1 MIRNIL
7 VAIVLFIGIAGLAYY
22 QSRDPAKDVVV
33 EPRIDQSVLL
43 NSPMTLSPAGDFL
56 PRKTLPTVTVQTE
69 LKSAT
74 LRYYHVQKAGLLL
87 RLYRGI
93 AQETLSAVGVARL
106 LSEQETPVAT
116 MTMTPT
122 AGSAKLDWHTP
133 VQLGDAPGL
142 YVVTVAKDLTGP
154 AVAAT
159 WFFRTDMLLTAIE
172 DRQDWRV
179 LCQSLEKGNA
189 IADVNLRWFGM
200 GTQAMSVQSSCNAG
214 GQARLAKSSLAAN
227 DVPQLVFGEDGKGN
241 MAFVPLRAV
250 RLPADDSAASH
261 HFVFTDRHHYGAGQ
275 TVYAWTVGL
284 QDQDKKLKLLLQ
296 RPDGLVVQEKS
307 LAAGQGLLGLQNF
320 ILPDSAMTGQ
330 WSVVAVTEDGVRY
343 ETKVAVGTPEKRGQS
358 RLKLLNR
365 DGQKITVAASLLD
378 ADGVLLRDRAA
389 RIVLRWQAVRQL
401 SALATDYVFGGYEQP
416 ELPAQTV
423 ASFITAG
430 NNTLSF
436 MVPAP
441 PQLPYAVKAILQ
453 LELVDGGV
461 SDAQSIDVAFP
472 SQPWALGLKPLF
484 SPDNLHG
491 NSKAQFKVALFSTKE
506 EGGDFPDVHYELVTE
521 RRSYRWFFAD
531 GLWDYK
537 TDVATAPVLAGQV
550 ALDDKGHGA
559 VAVPVQRGQYRLDV
573 FLADR
578 KIQSSWRFQVEAVNP
593 EPVTHDL
600 PLSVMRDNNENP
612 IVPHADAPNGVS
624 IVTADTGVQQIL
636 LASEKVQAASAT
648 IDDMPQGGTIIGM
661 SPQVQTNGV
670 WQMARGVAWLRP
682 RSYAVAQKTQ
692 LKNVPDNLVAAQ
704 PVNMN
709 VTLSAVDGV
718 KPEGQQ
724 RFVQLVAVP
733 EAAGMVSF
741 LQQQDQARALQ
752 LALSSNVPAQWPEKS
767 LEKQPSVSLTPL
779 VSAMSAVIPVPV
791 DGRVSV
797 PLTFSTGGAYRLH
810 LLVWNSQAVGETIT
824 AAHVNPAV
832 VIKETVS
839 ALSSAPEVPWPTLV
853 SSGAWSCQPVPA
865 EGAGLTVGHS
875 GLSSAFI
882 VSPLP
887 LPDMTALL
895 GQLAAAETTRSD
907 VLARSL
913 LALSGYENIV
923 KGHGITVAQLNAWK
937 SRIARI
943 LLQRQQGDGGIALYA
958 DGLVSDL
965 TASAF
970 TLRAWQKFPIMEQ
983 SSVLERGLQDYLLR
997 RLDVAWGADAELFP
1011 RSDAF
1016 YVLGERGQIDHAA
1029 LRYFIEKYSNV
1040 IRHPVFEAELAAAL
1054 QSIQDHEQS
1063 RIFAE
1068 RAVAQLPSLR
1078 VDQPQTA
1085 LQVIEILVQHDLV
1098 SAAMAQS
1105 QLPDIR
1111 RLPVVTSSL
1120 PAVTGAMVW
1129 SELARRLPSG
1139 QVMINGQNVESGGLG
1154 SHHIEAK
1161 VPTKLSAQP
1170 SLPLWA
1176 CADQM
1181 GGVVPVAQPATTEKL
1196 QQQIYTTSGQLLK
1209 SSRLTLGSNYVV
1221 VVTVPAVTAGPAE
1234 LVLDLPTGLG
1244 LRAIVPGGII
1254 VGQYSWLKQVD
1265 PIVATRATPHGALL
1279 AMERSVAGDVRM
1291 AFVLNATHKGKFT
1304 MPAAQ
1309 LVQFN
1314 TTYYGDPETIT
1325 IE

>member
-1 MIRNIL
+1 MIRNIF
-7 VAIVLFIGIAGLAYY
+7 VAIVLFMGIAGLAYY
-22 QSRDPAKDVVV
+22 QARDTAKELVV

-116 MTMTPT
+116 VTIAPT
-122 AGSAKLDWHTP
+122 GGSAKIDWHTP
-133 VQLGDAPGL
+133 VILGDAPGL

-179 LCQSLEKGNA
+179 LCQSLENGHA
-189 IADVNLRWFGM
+189 VADVNLRWFGM
-200 GTQAMSVQSSCNAG
+200 GTQPMSVQSSCDAK
-214 GQARLAKSSLAAN
+214 GQSRLAKSSLEAN

-275 TVYAWTVGL
+275 AIYAWTVGL
-284 QDQDKKLKLLLQ
+284 QDKDKKLRLLLQ

-307 LAAGQGLLGLQNF
+307 LTAGQGLLGLQNF
-320 ILPDSAMTGQ
+320 TLPESAMTGQ

-343 ETKVAVGTPEKRGQS
+343 ETKIAVGTPEKRGQS

-401 SALATDYVFGGYEQP
+401 PALSADYVFGGYEQP

-436 MVPAP
+436 MVPVP

-461 SDAQSIDVAFP
+461 SESQSIDVAFP
-472 SQPWALGLKPLF
+472 SQPWALGVKPLF
-484 SPDNLHG
+484 AADNLRG
-491 NSKAQFKVALFSTKE
+491 NNKAQFKVALFSTKE
-506 EGGDFPDVHYELVTE
+506 VEGDFPDVHYELVTE

-537 TDVATAPVLAGQV
+537 TDVATAPVLTGQV
-550 ALDDKGHGA
+550 ALDDKGRGA
-559 VAVPVQRGQYRLDV
+559 VSVPVQRGQYRLDV

-593 EPVTHDL
+593 EPATHDL
-600 PLSVMRDNNENP
+600 SLSVMRDNNENP
-612 IVPHADAPNGVS
+612 ILPHTDISNGVS
-624 IVTADTGVQQIL
+624 MVTADTGVQQIL
-636 LASEKVQAASAT
+636 LASDKAQAASAT

-661 SPQVQTNGV
+661 SPQLQANGV

-682 RSYAVAQKTQ
+682 RSYAVAQKAQ
-692 LKNVPDNLVAAQ
+692 LKVPDNLVAAQ
-704 PVNMN
+704 PVTLD
-709 VTLSAVDGV
+709 VALSAVDGA
-718 KPEGQQ
+718 KPEDQQ

-733 EAAGMVSF
+733 EVAGVVSF

-767 LEKQPSVSLTPL
+767 LEKQPVVSLTPL
-779 VSAMSAVIPVPV
+779 VSAMSAVMPVPV
-791 DGRVSV
+791 DGHVAV
-797 PLTFSTGGAYRLH
+797 PLTLSTSGTYRLH
-810 LLVWNSQAVGETIT
+810 LLVWNSQAVGELIM

-832 VIKETVS
+832 VMKEAVPVI
-839 ALSSAPEVPWPTLV
+839 SSAPEAPWPTLI
-853 SSGAWSCQPVPA
+853 SSGAWSCLPVPA
-865 EGAGLTVGHS
+865 EGAGLAIGHNS
-875 GLSSAFI
+875 VSSAFI
-882 VSPLP
+882 VSALP
-887 LPDMTALL
+887 LPDMMALL
-895 GQLAAAETTRSD
+895 GHLAAAETTRSD

-913 LALSGYENIV
+913 LALSGYEDVV
-923 KGHGITVAQLNAWK
+923 KRHGITTAQLNVWK
-937 SRIARI
+937 NKIARI

-958 DGLVSDL
+958 GGLVSDL

-970 TLRAWQKFPIMEQ
+970 TLRAWHKFPVMEQ
-983 SSVLERGLQDYLLR
+983 SPVLERGLQDYLLR
-997 RLDVAWGADAELFP
+997 RLDVAWGADAELFA

-1029 LRYFIEKYSNV
+1029 LRYFIEKYGNV

-1085 LQVIEILVQHDLV
+1085 LQVIEILVQHDLMP
-1098 SAAMAQS
+1098 AAMAQS
-1105 QLPDIR
+1105 QLPDIQ

-1129 SELARRLPSG
+1129 SELARRLPSR
-1139 QVMINGQNVESGGLG
+1139 QVMMNGQSLELNGLAV
-1154 SHHIEAK
+1154 HHTEAK
-1161 VPTKLSAQP
+1161 GITKLLAKAA
-1170 SLPLWA
+1170 LPLWA
-1176 CADQM
+1176 CADQIS
-1181 GGVVPVAQPATTEKL
+1181 GGVPVAQPSPTIKL

-1209 SSRLTLGSNYVV
+1209 SSRLTVGSHYVM

-1234 LVLDLPTGLG
+1234 LVLDLPAGLE
-1244 LRAIVPGGII
+1244 LRAIVPGGGI

-1265 PIVATRATPHGALL
+1265 SIVATRATPHGALL
-1279 AMERSVAGDVRM
+1279 AMERSVAGDARM
-1291 AFVLNATHKGKFT
+1291 AFVLNAARQGKFT
-1304 MPAAQ
+1304 MPAAR

-1314 TTYYGDPETIT
+1314 TTYYGDPLAIT